1 MTQRTAASIWSTALL
16 LALAATAPAQKASSN
31 VTTLHTSARLIP
43 IAAVVKDKNG
53 LPKDDLTR
61 DDFILKQ
68 DSKEESIR
76 YFSVAEQLPISF
88 AVLVDVSASQSTMV
102 ADEVKASD
110 IFFETMLQRPQD
122 RAMLVQFDTTIQQL
136 KGLTNQYS
144 LLHLALSF
152 VKSGAEAKN
161 GTRVMDA
168 VAGVTEK
175 VLAKENGRKAII
187 LITDGGDTDS
197 RVSLKSTIEEAQK
210 TNVAV
215 YSICY
220 RASDSGLTGAPSQVI
235 NAMADRSNDILRKLA
250 SETGGETFRVT
261 RQMTLQKI
269 LAQIADGLNKQYE
282 IGYIPPPDTTTNRFH
297 KLELKVKDPHL
308 KVQARTEFFAAP

>member
-1 MTQRTAASIWSTALL
+1 MAGSTWTMLLSLALGTAA
-16 LALAATAPAQKASSN
+16 AQSASPD
-31 VTTLHTSARLIP
+31 VATLHTSAHLVP
-43 IAAVVKDKNG
+43 IATVVKDKNG
-53 LPKDDLTR
+53 LPISDLTK

-68 DSKEESIR
+68 DGKEESIR
-76 YFSVAEQLPISF
+76 YFSVAEQLPITF

-102 ADEVKASD
+102 EDEVKASD

-136 KGLTNQYS
+136 KALTNQYA
-144 LLHLALSF
+144 LLHLALGY

-197 RVSLKSTIEEAQK
+197 RVTLKSTIEEAQK
-210 TNVAV
+210 ADVAV

-220 RASDSGLTGAPSQVI
+220 RATDAGLSGAPSQVI
-235 NAMADRSNDILRKLA
+235 NSMVDRSNDILRKLA
-250 SETGGETFRVT
+250 GETGGDTFRVT

-282 IGYIPPPDTTTNRFH
+282 IGYIPPPNTSTNRFH
-297 KLELKVKDPHL
+297 KLELKTKDPHL